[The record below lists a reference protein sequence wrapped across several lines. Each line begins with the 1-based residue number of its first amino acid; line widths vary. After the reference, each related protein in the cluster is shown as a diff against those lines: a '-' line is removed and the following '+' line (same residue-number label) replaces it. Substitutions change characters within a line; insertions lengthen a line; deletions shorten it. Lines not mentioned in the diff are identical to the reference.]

1 MRDDWEKIQHILQ
14 KTVKAGLYQVWI
26 KPLTGALRGD
36 TLVLKAPNAF
46 VASWVRDRLQK
57 PILEAAADVLGTT
70 PELEVSSGARVQ
82 EGARKSHLQSQ
93 VEEQSGRL
101 REDDPGSAPAEPSSS
116 RLILPGRQGVAPNRS
131 RGRQMGLPLRSDP
144 QTIPSNTWRH
154 DFEDFVVGPSNELA
168 FVASRGFSQE
178 MFASDQLFLS
188 SAPGLGKTHLI
199 QAIGKEVAKASNRST
214 VNIAYLTAEEFANQ
228 MVMAI
233 KSRDIES
240 FKARYREKVDVLLLE
255 DIHFFQGKE
264 KMQDELLNT
273 IKSLQVHG
281 RKVVFTSSFLP
292 KELKDVD
299 SNLTSRFCQGFLAQI
314 ANPDFETRVK
324 IVEAKANSF
333 QVALPRNV
341 GELLAERI
349 QTDVRQLE
357 SCLKNMIL
365 KARLMREELTVD
377 MAWEMLKNYDLQ
389 DPKIDMA
396 KIVQFVCK
404 AYAFSEDQLRSKSRK
419 KQNVIA
425 RNTAFFLARKHTEL
439 SLAEIGRRFN
449 RRHSTVIKG
458 IANVEREMNRQTP
471 VGMQIS
477 QTIDRLSV

>member
-14 KTVKAGLYQVWI
+14 KTVKPGLYQVWI
-26 KPLTGALRGD
+26 KPLTGALHDD
-36 TLVLKAPNAF
+36 TLVLEAPNAF
-46 VASWVRDRLQK
+46 VASWVRDRLQQ
-57 PILEAAADVLGTT
+57 PIAEAAAEVLGTT
-70 PELEVSSGARVQ
+70 PGIEVRSGSQARD
-82 EGARKSHLQSQ
+82 GAKKSYLQAQ
-93 VEEQSGRL
+93 VETQTGHAGRD
-101 REDDPGSAPAEPSSS
+101 RQGAEPVQEPSSPI
-116 RLILPGRQGVAPNRS
+116 ILPGRSASPAQA
-131 RGRQMGLPLRSDP
+131 RGRQMGLPMQSDP
-144 QTIPSNTWRH
+144 RTVSSNRWRH
-154 DFEDFVVGPSNELA
+154 DFDDFVVGPCNELA

-199 QAIGKEVAKASNRST
+199 QAIGKEVAKASNRSS

-281 RKVVFTSSFLP
+281 RKVVFTSTFLP
-292 KELKDVD
+292 KELRDVD

-314 ANPDFETRVK
+314 ANPDFDTRVK
-324 IVEAKANSF
+324 IVEAKAGSF

-365 KARLMREELTVD
+365 KARLMREELTMD
-377 MAWEMLKNYDLQ
+377 MAWEVLKNYDLQ

-396 KIVQFVCK
+396 RIVDFVCK
-404 AYAFSEDQLRSKSRK
+404 AFAFSEDQLRSKSRK

-449 RRHSTVIKG
+449 RRHSTVLKG
-458 IANVEREMNRQTP
+458 IANVEREMTRQTP

>member
-1 MRDDWEKIQHILQ
+1 MGKR
-14 KTVKAGLYQVWI
+14 
-26 KPLTGALRGD
+26 
-36 TLVLKAPNAF
+36 
-46 VASWVRDRLQK
+46 
-57 PILEAAADVLGTT
+57 
-70 PELEVSSGARVQ
+70 
-82 EGARKSHLQSQ
+82 
-93 VEEQSGRL
+93 
-101 REDDPGSAPAEPSSS
+101 EPSFTS
-116 RLILPGRQGVAPNRS
+116 LAGRGKGEAGHQL
-131 RGRQMGLPLRSDP
+131 RGRQIGLPLQASPRTVS
-144 QTIPSNTWRH
+144 SVNWRH
-154 DFEDFVVGPSNELA
+154 GFDDFVVGPSNELA

-199 QAIGKEVAKASNRST
+199 QAIGREVAKAGNRSS

-281 RKVVFTSSFLP
+281 RKVVFTSTFLP

-299 SNLTSRFCQGFLAQI
+299 SNLTSRFCQGFMAHI
-314 ANPDFETRVK
+314 ANPNFETRMK

-341 GELLAERI
+341 GELLADRI

-365 KARLMREELTVD
+365 KARLMREDLTLD
-377 MAWEMLKNYDLQ
+377 MAWEVLKNYDLQ
-389 DPKIDMA
+389 DPKIDMGR
-396 KIVQFVCK
+396 IVEFICQ
-404 AYAFSEDQLRSKSRK
+404 AYAFSEEQLRSKSRK

-425 RNTAFFLARKHTEL
+425 RNTAFFLARKHTDL
-439 SLAEIGRRFN
+439 SLTEIGRRFN